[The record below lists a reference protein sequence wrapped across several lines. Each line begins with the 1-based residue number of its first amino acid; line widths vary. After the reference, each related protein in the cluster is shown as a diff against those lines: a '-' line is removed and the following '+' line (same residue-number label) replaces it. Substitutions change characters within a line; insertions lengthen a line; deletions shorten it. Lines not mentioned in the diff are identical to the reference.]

1 MIDTYKSKMLNAYFD
16 LFDFE
21 EKPSSKKTILAII
34 STFLYGY
41 EGYILFKTK
50 KEFHLWRKK
59 HRFKMWYDKASGVRV
74 YNKNYYENEELGLSL
89 TLTEVNFY
97 PDSKH

>member
-1 MIDTYKSKMLNAYFD
+1 
-16 LFDFE
+16 
-21 EKPSSKKTILAII
+21 
-34 STFLYGY
+34 
-41 EGYILFKTK
+41 
-50 KEFHLWRKK
+50 
-59 HRFKMWYDKASGVRV
+59 MWYDKASGVRV